1 MPDTH
6 LDGITLPSGAVLRV
20 GPPDPAA
27 TVEPFV
33 LEWHEDPPDTAYE
46 RYYADLI
53 ARCHS
58 AEVAIRDERAAA
70 KAEERR
76 AAHAKR
82 MREFR
87 ARQKESPHH
96 A

>member
-1 MPDTH
+1 MNSARESHPGWYPDEPRRFH
-6 LDGITLPSGAVLRV
+6 AAIRAGGA
-20 GPPDPAA
+20 
-27 TVEPFV
+27 
-33 LEWHEDPPDTAYE
+33 AYE

-58 AEVAIRDERAAA
+58 AEVAVRDERAAA

-87 ARQKESPHH
+87 ARQKESLHH